1 MGTMEVCRECNKAI
15 QDEFLLV
22 VGSSCLHQECLKCS
36 VCCEELSD
44 SCFSKYE
51 QFYCK
56 KDFYKMFGPKCGAC
70 HLVFDEIDQ
79 DRSFGQSQFH
89 VDCFS
94 CSKCGVN
101 LDKGMQ
107 AAVDQMGNLL
117 CEQDFHSNK
126 EIVNSST
133 EEGNLET
140 EKTSQISN
148 LEDSMDDVKLPESPE
163 SQSDSEK
170 EDKEEED
177 EGKKEGKDGKKRGP
191 RTTIRAKQ
199 LDVLRN
205 VFEQTPKPTRLMR
218 EQVAKETGLPM
229 RVIQVWF
236 QNKRSKVKRMTQL
249 RFVANQGPIPMYN
262 RSIHPMA
269 FPPNAIAYDYR
280 TQFPQE
286 CLPYPQQFSQEGQP
300 QLYPSPP
307 PSQQDFCS
315 ESFSISPSF
324 PSPPLSECSLPDYHL
339 PQQQDQMIC

>member
-22 VGSSCLHQECLKCS
+22 VGSSYLHQECLKCS

-44 SCFSKYE
+44 SCFSKFE

-70 HLVFDEIDQ
+70 HLVFDETNQ
-79 DRSFGQSQFH
+79 VRSIGQSQFH

-94 CSKCGVN
+94 CSKCGVR
-101 LDKGMQ
+101 LDKGMK

-117 CEQDFHSNK
+117 CEEDFLSAVEDK
-126 EIVNSST
+126 GASL
-133 EEGNLET
+133 EEE
-140 EKTSQISN
+140 
-148 LEDSMDDVKLPESPE
+148 EDSFNISRNEELNEKIKLPESPE
-163 SQSDSEK
+163 SQCESEK
-170 EDKEEED
+170 EDKEEDNED
-177 EGKKEGKDGKKRGP
+177 DDEKKEEKDDKKRGP
-191 RTTIRAKQ
+191 RKTIKAKQ
-199 LDVLRN
+199 LDVLRC

-249 RFVANQGPIPMYN
+249 RFMANQGPIPMYN

-269 FPPNAIAYDYR
+269 FPPNAIAFDYR

-286 CLPYPQQFSQEGQP
+286 CLPYPQQFSQEDQHHF
-300 QLYPSPP
+300 YPSPP
-307 PSQQDFCS
+307 HSDFPQD
-315 ESFSISPSF
+315 SFSTSPCF
-324 PSPPLSECSLPDYHL
+324 PSPPHSDFSP
-339 PQQQDQMIC
+339 PQYNNELLM

>member
-1 MGTMEVCRECNKAI
+1 
-15 QDEFLLV
+15 
-22 VGSSCLHQECLKCS
+22 
-36 VCCEELSD
+36 
-44 SCFSKYE
+44 
-51 QFYCK
+51 
-56 KDFYKMFGPKCGAC
+56 MFGPKCGAC
-70 HLVFDEIDQ
+70 HLVFDEADQ
-79 DRSFGQSQFH
+79 VRSIGKSQFH

-94 CSKCGVN
+94 CSKCGIS

-117 CEQDFHSNK
+117 CEEDFLNNK
-126 EIVNSST
+126 EGLLH
-133 EEGNLET
+133 EEEEEQNIHIPKME
-140 EKTSQISN
+140 ESN
-148 LEDSMDDVKLPESPE
+148 DDIKLPESPE

-170 EDKEEED
+170 EDKEDED
-177 EGKKEGKDGKKRGP
+177 NKKECKDGKRRGP
-191 RTTIRAKQ
+191 RTTIKAKQ
-199 LDVLRN
+199 LDVLRK
-205 VFEQTPKPTRLMR
+205 VFDQNPKPTRLIR

-249 RFVANQGPIPMYN
+249 RFMANQGPIPMYN

-286 CLPYPQQFSQEGQP
+286 CLPYPQCFPQEGQP

-324 PSPPLSECSLPDYHL
+324 PSPPLSECSLPEYHL

>member
-15 QDEFLLV
+15 QDEFVFV
-22 VGSSCLHQECLKCS
+22 VGSSYLHQECLKCS

-44 SCFSKYE
+44 SCFSKFE

-70 HLVFDEIDQ
+70 HLVFDETDQ
-79 DRSFGQSQFH
+79 VRSIGQSQFH

-94 CSKCGVN
+94 CSKCGVS
-101 LDKGMQ
+101 LDKGMK

-117 CEQDFHSNK
+117 CEQDFNNDDLEGTNTTLDE
-126 EIVNSST
+126 EISCNISILEGST
-133 EEGNLET
+133 DN
-140 EKTSQISN
+140 
-148 LEDSMDDVKLPESPE
+148 VKLPETPE
-163 SQSDSEK
+163 SQSDSEE
-170 EDKEEED
+170 EDKEED
-177 EGKKEGKDGKKRGP
+177 DDDKKEEKDGKRRGP
-191 RTTIRAKQ
+191 RTTIKAKQ
-199 LDVLRN
+199 FDILRN
-205 VFEQTPKPTRLMR
+205 VFEQNPKPTRLMR

-286 CLPYPQQFSQEGQP
+286 CLPYPQQFSQEDQHHHFS
-300 QLYPSPP
+300 SPP
-307 PSQQDFCS
+307 HSDFPQD
-315 ESFSISPSF
+315 SFSTSPCF
-324 PSPPLSECSLPDYHL
+324 PSPPHSDFSP
-339 PQQQDQMIC
+339 PQYNNELLM

>member
-1 MGTMEVCRECNKAI
+1 
-15 QDEFLLV
+15 
-22 VGSSCLHQECLKCS
+22 
-36 VCCEELSD
+36 
-44 SCFSKYE
+44 
-51 QFYCK
+51 
-56 KDFYKMFGPKCGAC
+56 
-70 HLVFDEIDQ
+70 
-79 DRSFGQSQFH
+79 
-89 VDCFS
+89 
-94 CSKCGVN
+94 
-101 LDKGMQ
+101 
-107 AAVDQMGNLL
+107 MGNLL
-117 CEQDFHSNK
+117 CEEDFLSNK
-126 EIVNSST
+126 KGLQNVI
-133 EEGNLET
+133 EEEEEQNI
-140 EKTSQISN
+140 QIPKMEESN
-148 LEDSMDDVKLPESPE
+148 DDIKLPESPE

-170 EDKEEED
+170 EDKEDED
-177 EGKKEGKDGKKRGP
+177 NKKECKDGKRRGP
-191 RTTIRAKQ
+191 RTTIKAKQ
-199 LDVLRN
+199 LDVLRK
-205 VFEQTPKPTRLMR
+205 VFDQNPKPTRLIR

-249 RFVANQGPIPMYN
+249 RFMANQGGYPMYN

-286 CLPYPQQFSQEGQP
+286 CLPYPQCFPQEGQP